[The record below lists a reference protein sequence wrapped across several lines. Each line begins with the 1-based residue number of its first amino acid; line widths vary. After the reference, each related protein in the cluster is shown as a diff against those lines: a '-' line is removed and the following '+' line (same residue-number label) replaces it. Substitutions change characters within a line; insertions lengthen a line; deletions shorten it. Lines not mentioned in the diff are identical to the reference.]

1 MAELGKAYVQIVPSA
16 DGISG
21 SISNVLSGEA
31 SSAGDQA
38 GGLLSDGM
46 VSALKAGLAAAGIGA
61 IISTAIGKV
70 GEFATLG
77 DAIDKNSQ
85 KMGISAKA
93 YQEWDAV
100 LQHSGT
106 SIESVKSSFK
116 TLANA
121 AQDGNDAFE
130 KIGLS
135 MEEVQSMSTEDLFGA
150 VINGLQGMEEGTE
163 RAALANDLLGR
174 GAMEMG
180 ALLNT
185 SAEDTQ
191 AMRDRVSELGG
202 VLSDD
207 AVKGAAAYKDS
218 LQDMQTA
225 LSAVANGLL
234 SEFMPGFTQVMDGIT
249 ALFSGDSE
257 AGIGLIK
264 DGLGSIVGTI
274 IEAVPQLIEG
284 GIQLVTSVVQGISE
298 HLPELISTGSEMA
311 ISALDGFLAN
321 LPQMMEAGFNA
332 LSNLVQGI
340 VNNLP
345 SLITQGAALVA
356 TLAATIAEHL
366 PEILQKGLEL
376 LGQLLAGI
384 IQAIPQIPGT
394 IMEIINNIKGEFEKF
409 NWLEI
414 GTNIIEG
421 IASGVTSAAKL
432 IKDAAMEAARQAFQ
446 AVKDFFGIKSPSK
459 LMRDEVGAYIPAGL
473 AEGILDNEDMVTDAM
488 DSLSA
493 KATGTITANV
503 SGTMGRYATQTAS
516 GAPGAPV
523 TINVYQR
530 DGEDSVALARRVA
543 DLVND
548 DVARRKAVFA

>member
-16 DGISG
+16 EGISG

-70 GEFATLG
+70 GDFATLG

-311 ISALDGFLAN
+311 INALDGFLAN

-345 SLITQGAALVA
+345 ALITQGAALVA

-503 SGTMGRYATQTAS
+503 SGTMGRYATQTAN
-516 GAPGAPV
+516 GATGSPV

-543 DLVND
+543 DLVNN